1 MMQEQEFEKFNRNAN
16 NKDSVWFYFLRG
28 KKNKNECKCTTCGK
42 IIHCAGGSTS
52 GMHTHLKAIHNISLL
67 KRSTSSNESSASISS
82 SSCSS
87 SSSYTLSKKLNK
99 SGLITQYFPTD
110 NNLPAVLARLT
121 SRDGLSF
128 RIICTSLDI
137 RLGLTARGFSDIPKS
152 VSGISNIVKNYG
164 NKVKEQL
171 KIEIKKL
178 KLDGQKFSLTFD
190 EWTSIK
196 NRIYLNLNV
205 HATDKMFWN
214 LGLCRVNGT
223 MPAEKCVDIIDA
235 KLKIYNICLDYDIV
249 AITTDGASVMKKV
262 GKIINADQQLCLAH
276 GIQLA
281 ILEVLYNKHKQVKQ
295 IYVDDDDDD
304 IEEESESER
313 EMSDLKD
320 IDENDEVDSENEND
334 AYLGLHIH
342 NKEINDEIHLNEII
356 KSLIEKIR
364 KVVRIFRRSPTR
376 NDDFLQKHVKAE
388 LGKELKLI
396 LDCKTRWNSLLLMLE
411 RFYQLKSCVQ
421 KALIDVKIEISFTK
435 EELDIVSSIIAA
447 LAPVKLAVE
456 ALCSRETDLYQA
468 DITLEFMLDELS
480 KQENFLSKKLKT
492 ALLNRISERRYKH
505 SDLFN
510 FLQERNIQEREHEN
524 YGIFNQTSKSSF
536 ITQIVSLIE
545 RLNFNDATEVT
556 ESENIDSEEAD
567 DVDIEIPDD
576 STNSQLTLT
585 LKEKLKQRV
594 LERTKQVIK
603 VKNKSINEIRKI
615 IRAEMNYYIEEGIK
629 GKYLNRVY
637 NYLKTVRPTS
647 VEAERAFSA
656 SALLLTKI
664 RSSLSDESIDN
675 LTFLRSYF
683 INKNE

>member
-1 MMQEQEFEKFNRNAN
+1 LQKWI
-16 NKDSVWFYFLRG
+16 DSIL
-28 KKNKNECKCTTCGK
+28 
-42 IIHCAGGSTS
+42 
-52 GMHTHLKAIHNISLL
+52 
-67 KRSTSSNESSASISS
+67 
-82 SSCSS
+82 
-87 SSSYTLSKKLNK
+87 
-99 SGLITQYFPTD
+99 TQYFPTD
-110 NNLPAVLARLT
+110 SSLPAVLARLT

-128 RIICTSLDI
+128 RTICTSLDI

-152 VSGISNIVKNYG
+152 VSGVSNIVKNYG
-164 NKVKEQL
+164 DKVREQF

-196 NRIYLNLNV
+196 NRRYLNLNV
-205 HATDKMFWN
+205 HATDKIFWN

-223 MPAEKCVDIIDA
+223 MPAEKCVNIVDA
-235 KLKIYNICLDYDIV
+235 KLKIYNISLDYDIV

-262 GKIINADQQLCLAH
+262 GKIINADQQICLAH

-281 ILEVLYNKHKQVKQ
+281 ILEVLYNRQ
-295 IYVDDDDDD
+295 IEQRYFEE
-304 IEEESESER
+304 IEKESER
-313 EMSDLKD
+313 EVSNLKD
-320 IDENDEVDSENEND
+320 IDENDEVDSENDED
-334 AYLGLHIH
+334 LGLQIH
-342 NKEINDEIHLNEII
+342 NEEREINDEICLNEII
-356 KSLIEKIR
+356 GPLIEKIR

-396 LDCKTRWNSLLLMLE
+396 LDCKTRWNSLLFMLE

-421 KALIDVKIEISFTK
+421 KVLIDVKIEISFTK

-456 ALCSRETDLYQA
+456 ALCSRETDLYQV

-480 KQENFLSKKLKT
+480 KQESFLSKKLKT
-492 ALLNRISERRYKH
+492 ALLNRISERRYKYA
-505 SDLFN
+505 DLFN
-510 FLQERNIQEREHEN
+510 FLQEPNIQEREHDN

-536 ITQIVSLIE
+536 ITQIISLIE
-545 RLNFNDATEVT
+545 RLYFNDATETEVT

-567 DVDIEIPDD
+567 DVEILDN
-576 STNSQLTLT
+576 STNSQLT

-594 LERTKQVIK
+594 MERTKQVTK
-603 VKNKSINEIRKI
+603 VKNKSRSEIRKI
-615 IRAEMNYYIEEGIK
+615 IRAEMNYYNEEGIK
-629 GKYLNRVY
+629 GKYLSRVC

-664 RSSLSDESIDN
+664 CSSLSDESIDN

-683 INKNE
+683 ILKNE